1 VGIKGRKGQ
10 IQQSTVPHTMA
21 TDRGVINAS
30 MRATGF
36 SFHKHGGAVPNGVAR
51 PIQDEA
57 TVARKYF
64 ELEGDIL

>member
-1 VGIKGRKGQ
+1 
-10 IQQSTVPHTMA
+10 
-21 TDRGVINAS
+21 